1 MTIKEMEQRCGM
13 SRTNI
18 RFYESEGLIRPER
31 RDNGYREYSEADAQV
46 LQRVK
51 LLRSME
57 VTLEEVKALGDGS
70 LSLAAALDRL
80 EERMEQQELARER
93 TRKASQLMRQENEAF
108 ETLDPERYL
117 PLLDPGG
124 EEWEGDGKPA
134 LNLPW
139 RRYWARMLDFL
150 FCTMLIAPLYARLI
164 VRLGTDWKYGYGP
177 LAMLA
182 MLLLEPLCLSLFT
195 TTPGKLIFGIR
206 VTDSDGKRLSYDAAM
221 ERTWGVLW
229 EGMGLRIPI
238 LELYF
243 EYRALSDVE
252 EGEPL
257 PWEWDSEV
265 TFVDDKKWRYLVL
278 IAIYGAVYAQSIMQ
292 ILGGG

>member
-1 MTIKEMEQRCGM
+1 MTIKEMEEKCGM

-18 RFYESEGLIRPER
+18 RFYESEGLIQPSR
-31 RDNGYREYSEADAQV
+31 RDNGYRDYSDEDAAV

-51 LLRSME
+51 LLRTMD
-57 VTLEEVKALGDGS
+57 VPLEDVKALAAGAIS
-70 LSLAAALDRL
+70 LPEALERL
-80 EERMEQQELARER
+80 EEKLEQQELARDR
-93 TRKASQLMRQENEAF
+93 SRRASQLMRQENENF
-108 ETLDPERYL
+108 DTLDPERYL
-117 PLLDPGG
+117 SMLEPGEG
-124 EEWEGDGKPA
+124 EWKGDGKPA

-139 RRYWARMLDFL
+139 RRYWARMLDLL
-150 FCTMLIAPLYARLI
+150 FCTMLIAPLFARILPW
-164 VRLGTDWKYGYGP
+164 WKYGYGP
-177 LAMLA
+177 LALLA
-182 MLLLEPLCLSLFT
+182 MLVLEPLCLSLFA

-206 VTDSDGKRLSYDAAM
+206 VTDPDGKRLSYDAAM

-238 LELYF
+238 LEWYF

-265 TFVDDKKWRYLVL
+265 TFVDDRKWRYLVL
-278 IAIYGAVYAQSIMQ
+278 IAIYGAVYAQSIME

>member
-1 MTIKEMEQRCGM
+1 MTIKEMEEKCGM

-18 RFYESEGLIRPER
+18 RFYESEGLIQPSR
-31 RDNGYREYSEADAQV
+31 RDNGYRDYSDEDAAV

-51 LLRSME
+51 LLRTMD
-57 VTLEEVKALGDGS
+57 VPLEDVKAMATGAITLPE
-70 LSLAAALDRL
+70 ALERL
-80 EERMEQQELARER
+80 EQRLEQQELARER
-93 TRKASQLMRQENEAF
+93 SRRASQVMREENENF
-108 ETLDPERYL
+108 DTLDPERYL
-117 PLLDPGG
+117 PMLEPG
-124 EEWEGDGKPA
+124 EEVWKGDGKPA

-177 LAMLA
+177 LALLA
-182 MLLLEPLCLSLFT
+182 MLLLEPLCLSLFA

-206 VTDSDGKRLSYDAAM
+206 VTDPDGKRLSYDAAM

-265 TFVDDKKWRYLVL
+265 TFVDDRKWRYLVL